1 MARFIWSLVIT
12 PIGTKDTSLSK
23 FVAAALRALKEKG
36 IKFELTPMA
45 TILKANSLDEIF
57 SAVKVAHEAVLK
69 MGVKR
74 VVISINIDDRLDKI
88 ERKAQ
93 DKVESVMEK
102 LK

>member
-1 MARFIWSLVIT
+1 MARFITSFTIT

-45 TILKANSLDEIF
+45 TILEADSLDEIF
-57 SAVKVAHEAVLK
+57 SAVKAAHEAVLN

-74 VVISINIDDRLDKI
+74 VVIQITIDDRLDKV
-88 ERKAQ
+88 ERKAR